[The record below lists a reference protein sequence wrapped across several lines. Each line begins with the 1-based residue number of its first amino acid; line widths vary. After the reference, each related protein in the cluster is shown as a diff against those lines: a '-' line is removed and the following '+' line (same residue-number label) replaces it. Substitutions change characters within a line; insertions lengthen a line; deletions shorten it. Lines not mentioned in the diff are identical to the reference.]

1 MTENIPTLEIKEFTD
16 NFIKEMSFSKP
27 IPELYHYTTTQ
38 GINGIISNKCLWLT
52 ESSYFN
58 DRQEIIYGL
67 EQFQIGF
74 LTKALELS
82 GQDDAMKNTVF
93 APLNRRCSDENISDN
108 KSIFMISFCENG
120 DLLSQWKGY
129 TAFGKGYSI
138 SIDPNQIEPIS
149 KYIIGKVIYNHEEH
163 DKIINQVIQ
172 AIMNDKDKINN
183 YGIQKYLD
191 LVFSYIQLIS
201 SFFKND
207 YFIEENEWRLMRYFK
222 KNKNDSIQLRTTDN
236 GLVPY
241 IILRFQNLDFIKK
254 IIIGPK
260 LGFSRNRKA
269 LSYFI
274 DSDKIAKS
282 IINVQ

>member
-52 ESSYFN
+52 ESSYLN

-254 IIIGPK
+254 IG
-260 LGFSRNRKA
+260 A
-269 LSYFI
+269 EV
-274 DSDKIAKS
+274 DKVA
-282 IINVQ
+282 